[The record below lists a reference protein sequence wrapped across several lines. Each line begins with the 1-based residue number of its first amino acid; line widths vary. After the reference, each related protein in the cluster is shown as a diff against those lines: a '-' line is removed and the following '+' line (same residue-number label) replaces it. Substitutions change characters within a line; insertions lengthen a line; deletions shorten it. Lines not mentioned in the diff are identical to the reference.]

1 MAKVLKPRGEVK
13 KAIAARIRAGKD
25 LAAKA
30 EITES
35 TGGYEDWLFIF
46 AKWREETAAEL
57 TTLYEERDIGRTFTA
72 VTETAEHSS
81 PRFTFPHSK
90 RALETGLF
98 WLDQLI
104 GRLDLALEQSPDAI
118 AIESLHPEIYAK
130 CRNLYEGVI
139 MQKLVKKVSS

>member
-13 KAIAARIRAGKD
+13 KAIADRIRAGKD
-25 LAAKA
+25 LAGKA
-30 EITES
+30 EIAES

-90 RALETGLF
+90 RVLETGLF
-98 WLDQLI
+98 WLEPTNWEARACGWAI
-104 GRLDLALEQSPDAI
+104 PRCHRHREFTSRDLREMS
-118 AIESLHPEIYAK
+118 
-130 CRNLYEGVI
+130 
-139 MQKLVKKVSS
+139 